1 MITDYTLMASLN
13 NVERWGTIPRLRRT
27 TVASH
32 SFDVSWTV
40 DWLIEEH
47 IAGADRGIA
56 PEEHLR
62 MLRYAMRH
70 DKIEGLTGDMPSP
83 PKRLGFIKD
92 DEAIFRAHYPDVT
105 GDPVSRIKSLVKLA
119 DRLCMLRDA
128 MAETEMGN
136 RAFEPIVA
144 KCAKL
149 VDVALGGAREWW
161 PALGNVS
168 RRDMV
173 EAYTREAPPLVG
185 ISIIV
190 EEDLLSHE

>member
-13 NVERWGTIPRLRRT
+13 NIERWGTLPRLRRT

-32 SFDVSWTV
+32 TFDVCWTV
-40 DWLIEEH
+40 EWIVAEH
-47 IAGADRGIA
+47 LTGVT
-56 PEEHLR
+56 PEEHLQV
-62 MLRYAMRH
+62 LQYAMRH

-92 DEAIFRAHYPDVT
+92 DETNFRARYPAVT
-105 GDPVSRIKSLVKLA
+105 SDPVPRTKSLVKLA

-136 RAFEPIVA
+136 RAFEPVLA

-149 VDVALGGAREWW
+149 VDAALDGAREWW
-161 PALGNVS
+161 PSLDGVLC
-168 RRDMV
+168 RDMIK
-173 EAYTREAPPLVG
+173 AYTREAPPLVG

-190 EEDLLSHE
+190 EEDMLSHE